1 MLLLLAKIL
10 IGSAVGVLVGL
21 SGFGGGVILLP
32 ILIIAFG
39 ASPLMAVGSDALF
52 NVLTKIGAAYLHWR
66 LGTVNWNWVCALSA
80 GSLPGSFAGVCLL
93 SRLRTAYGDGVNDI
107 LRILIGVLLVLIPL
121 LMLLQ
126 KRIEHR
132 FSGEKLTGRSALFTV
147 AAIGFGCGILVGLSS
162 VGSGSIVMLLML
174 IFLPCTPAMLVGT
187 DTVHAVALTGFTSI
201 LQFRLGNVDP
211 GLVIPLVAGSI
222 PGALLGVRFAKR
234 LPGQWLKRGI
244 CVLLVVTGAGMIW
257 K

>member
-1 MLLLLAKIL
+1 MLLLFAKVL
-10 IGSAVGVLVGL
+10 IGLAVGVLVGL

-32 ILIIAFG
+32 ILIVGFG
-39 ASPLMAVGSDALF
+39 TPPLIAVGSDALF

-66 LGTVNWNWVCALSA
+66 LGTVRWNWVWALSC

-93 SRLRTAYGDGVNDI
+93 SRLRAEYGDGANDI
-107 LRILIGVLLVLIPL
+107 LRSLIGILLVLVPL
-121 LMLLQ
+121 LMLMQ
-126 KRIEHR
+126 KRIENR
-132 FSGEKLTGRSALFTV
+132 FSGAKLTGRPALLAV

-174 IFLPCTPAMLVGT
+174 MFLPCSPAMLVGT
-187 DTVHAVALTGFTSI
+187 DTVHAVALTGVTSV

-211 GLVIPLVAGSI
+211 ALVIPLVAGSI
-222 PGALLGVRFAKR
+222 PGALLGVRFAKL

-244 CVLLVVTGAGMIW
+244 CVLLVVTGAGMLW